1 VIAEASAE
9 TVAPVRPRTPWWR
22 FAVPVV
28 LALAAVVAFLTLRP
42 DLIFTAN
49 TPTGGDM
56 GAHVYLPAFLRDN
69 LLAHGRI
76 LGWSN
81 DWYAGFPVLYFYFPL
96 PALVTVL
103 LDVFLPYGVAFK
115 LVTVA
120 GLVALPFA
128 AYFLARAMGLARPI
142 ALVAGVA
149 GGTFIFMESFTIF
162 GGNTLSTL
170 AGEFSFSWSFA
181 LSLVYLGLVIRNVR
195 EGRRFSVSAGVVLA
209 LTALCHIITT
219 MVVVVA
225 SLPLLLRRRGPSTL
239 LLAWGI
245 GFALAGFWAVPLLDH
260 VPFTTDMGWFP
271 VEGWDKVFQRELWPL
286 LVPALAG
293 LAWAIH
299 RRMLVGPIVAL
310 MVVPVA
316 GYYLIQFIDFRKLYN
331 ARLLAYW
338 YFAVYFLAGVG
349 IGAAVQAVAR
359 RLRGGESPRW
369 ALATVA
375 AVAMLILGVS
385 GVNKTPSWARWNYS
399 GYEGKQAY
407 GFTADGT
414 PVLQADYW
422 AELMGLMGAI
432 DTLPPG
438 RVMWE
443 ANSDLNRYG
452 TPMALMLTPYFSEGH
467 PSMEGLYFESA
478 LTTPFHFLNAA
489 EVSQRPSNPVSGL
502 NYHGMDFD
510 RAIPHLAVYDVAYY
524 VSLTEEATTAA
535 KDYGLEVLAEPAPFT
550 VFALPES
557 DLVEVADYEPVVWAG
572 EESFFEATLTW
583 YDDVELLDRWLVET
597 GPDEWL
603 RLEDASNG
611 TRRIIAEPATVSNV
625 VLDHDRISFDT
636 TAVGV
641 PHLVKVSYF
650 PNWRARGAEGPFRA
664 APSLMVVVPTQE
676 HVEIVFS
683 NTRAEIAGN
692 LMTGATLLG
701 LVGYAVVTRRRRR
714 AAADAPATF
723 AGS

>member
-1 VIAEASAE
+1 V
-9 TVAPVRPRTPWWR
+9 
-22 FAVPVV
+22 
-28 LALAAVVAFLTLRP
+28 
-42 DLIFTAN
+42 
-49 TPTGGDM
+49 G
-56 GAHVYLPAFLRDN
+56 
-69 LLAHGRI
+69 
-76 LGWSN
+76 
-81 DWYAGFPVLYFYFPL
+81 
-96 PALVTVL
+96 
-103 LDVFLPYGVAFK
+103 
-115 LVTVA
+115 
-120 GLVALPFA
+120 LPFA
-128 AYFLARAMGLARPI
+128 AYFLGRALGLSRPV

-149 GGTFIFMESFTIF
+149 GGTFIFMESFSIF

-170 AGEFSFSWSFA
+170 AGEFSFSWSFT

-195 EGRRFSVSAGVVLA
+195 EGRRFSVGAGVVLA

-219 MVVVVA
+219 MVIVVA
-225 SLPLLLRRRGPSTL
+225 SLPLLLRRHGATTL
-239 LLAWGI
+239 VAAWGI

-260 VPFTTDMGWFP
+260 IPFTTDMGWFP
-271 VEGWDKVFQRELWPL
+271 VEGIDKVFERELWPL
-286 LVPALAG
+286 LVPAAAG
-293 LAWAIH
+293 LAWTIH
-299 RRMLVGPIVAL
+299 RRMIVGPIVAL
-310 MVVPVA
+310 LVLPIA
-316 GYYLIQFIDFRKLYN
+316 GYYVIQFIDFRRLYN

-338 YFAVYFLAGVG
+338 YFAVYFLAGLAVG
-349 IGAAVQAVAR
+349 VAVQAIAR

-375 AVAMLILGVS
+375 AVVMLVLGIS

-432 DTLPPG
+432 DALPPG

-452 TPMALMLTPYFSEGH
+452 TPMAPMLIPYFSEGH

-489 EVSQRPSNPVSGL
+489 EVSHRPSNPVSGL
-502 NYHGMDFD
+502 DYHGMDFA
-510 RAIPHLAVYDVAYY
+510 RAVPHLALYDVAYY
-524 VSLTEEATTAA
+524 VSLTPEATAAA

-550 VFALPES
+550 IFALPPS
-557 DLVEVADYEPVVWAG
+557 DLVEVAEYEPVVWAG
-572 EESFFEATLTW
+572 EGSFFEAALTW
-583 YDDVELLDRWLVET
+583 YDDLELLDRWLVET
-597 GPDEWL
+597 GPEEWL
-603 RLEDASNG
+603 SLTDASSG
-611 TRRIIAEPATVSNV
+611 TRRPIAADGTVSNV

-650 PNWRARGAEGPFRA
+650 PNWRTRGALGPFRA
-664 APSLMVVVPTQE
+664 APSLMIVVPTEE
-676 HVEIVFS
+676 HVEIGFS

-692 LMTGATLLG
+692 TLTLGALAFLLVRWILRLRG
-701 LVGYAVVTRRRRR
+701 GGDRP
-714 AAADAPATF
+714 APDTV
-723 AGS
+723 